1 MSTMLSPRRLTV
13 RLALALVAFTLL
25 SGARLHPARPVPA
38 PPRIAPV
45 DRHSYAN
52 AREVVV
58 RHVALDLTVDFDRK
72 QLHGSATLEIE
83 NRTGAREL
91 VLDTR
96 GLAIER
102 VTLDGG
108 SIAAFSLGANDDVL
122 GRALVVPIARGTRE
136 VRVEY
141 TTSPLADGLHWMTPA
156 QAGQATPYLY
166 SQNEPIDARS
176 WIPVP
181 DSPQLRM
188 TWSATIR
195 VPPQFMAVMSAA
207 GNPREKR
214 SDGVYSFDM
223 PLPVPAYLIG
233 LAVADLEFRA
243 IDARSGVYAAP
254 AVIDAAARELAVVPA
269 MMTAAERIAGPYRW
283 ERYDIAIMPPS
294 YHLGGMEH
302 PRLNFINPSFISGDG
317 SLVSLIAHELGHSWS
332 GDLVTNANWN
342 DPWINEGL
350 TVWLERRIM
359 EELYGRDF
367 EEMLAWNGAASLRG
381 YLDSVGPTHAD
392 TRLHLDFTGR
402 DPNYVFTSIAY
413 EKGGSFTR
421 TIEEVVGR
429 EAIDQFMRLY
439 FSRYAFQWMDDAG
452 FLALVRT
459 ELVRGSSATEN
470 LLQLDAWVYGPG
482 LPSNA
487 PVVTSTRFAAVDRE
501 VARFRSGVAPSNLVT
516 SGWSALEF
524 VYFLRAVDGATMAG
538 RMGALDAAFGFSS
551 TRNLSLLLRWSFWVA
566 TLRYSPSW
574 SAMERYL
581 MSSGGYGGL
590 ATVYGALLNS
600 GERARALEIY
610 GRARPRYHPF
620 VQAGLD
626 QLLLGPGRVA
636 KPARSVPETKR

>member
-1 MSTMLSPRRLTV
+1 MNTMRSPRRLTG
-13 RLALALVAFTLL
+13 RLALALCAFVLL
-25 SGARLHPARPVPA
+25 TGARLHPARPVPA
-38 PPRIAPV
+38 PPRIAPA
-45 DRHSYAN
+45 DAHSYAN
-52 AREVVV
+52 GDAVAV
-58 RHVALDLTVDFDRK
+58 RHVELDLTVDFDRK
-72 QLHGSATLEIE
+72 QLRGSATLEIE

-102 VTLDGG
+102 VTLGDG
-108 SIAAFSLGANDDVL
+108 SIAGFSLGANDQVR
-122 GRALVVPIARGTRE
+122 GRPLVVAIAPGTRE
-136 VRVEY
+136 VKVDY

-176 WIPVP
+176 WIPIH

-188 TWSATIR
+188 TWSATVR

-207 GNPREKR
+207 GNERER
-214 SDGVYSFDM
+214 RPDGVYHFDM
-223 PLPVPAYLIG
+223 RLPVPAYLIG
-233 LAVADLEFRA
+233 LAVADLEFRE

-254 AVIDAAARELAVVPA
+254 ALVDDAARELAVVPA

-317 SLVSLIAHELGHSWS
+317 SLVSLIAHELAHSWS
-332 GDLVTNANWN
+332 GDLVTNATWN
-342 DPWINEGL
+342 DPWLNEGV

-367 EEMLAWNGAASLRG
+367 EEMLAFNGAASLRG
-381 YLDSVGPTHAD
+381 YLDAVGATHAD
-392 TRLHLDFTGR
+392 TRLHLDFNGR
-402 DPNYVFTSIAY
+402 DPNLVFTSIAY
-413 EKGGSFTR
+413 EKGGSFLR
-421 TIEEVVGR
+421 TIESAVGR
-429 EAIDQFMRLY
+429 EAIDRFMRAY
-439 FSRYAFQWMDDAG
+439 FSRYAFQWMDAAG
-452 FLALVRT
+452 FLTVVRA
-459 ELVRGSSATEN
+459 ELVKGVPAMESA
-470 LLQLDAWVYGPG
+470 LQLDAWVFGPG

-487 PVVTSTRFAAVDRE
+487 PVVTSLRYATAERE
-501 VARFRSGVAPSNLVT
+501 VVRFRSGVAPSNLDT

-524 VYFLRAVDGATMAG
+524 IYFLRWSDSATMST
-538 RMGALDAAFGFSS
+538 RMGALDAAFGFSN

-566 TLRYSPSW
+566 TLRYSPAW

-581 MSSGGYGGL
+581 MSSGSTAGL
-590 ATVYGALLNS
+590 STVYGALLNA
-600 GERARALEIY
+600 GERTRALAIY

-620 VQAGLD
+620 VQASLD

-636 KPARSVPETKR
+636 EPARSVPETKQ